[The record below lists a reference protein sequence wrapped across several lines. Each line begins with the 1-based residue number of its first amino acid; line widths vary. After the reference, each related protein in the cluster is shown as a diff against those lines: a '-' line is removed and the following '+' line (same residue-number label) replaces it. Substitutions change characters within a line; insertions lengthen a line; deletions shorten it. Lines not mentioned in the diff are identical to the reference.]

1 MKIFCGVILGLIYL
15 TLSVLYIASMRQEEP
30 EEEPELR
37 YTNELHERIQALY
50 ETDNEIQLVR
60 DMLINLNTAD
70 CPIDGDAVRSMD
82 IYWDWCGKLEQQAA
96 FPITKGTATA
106 EAMRNLAE
114 VREEELLRK
123 LTQQL
128 IALPRPEISGKQ

>member
-1 MKIFCGVILGLIYL
+1 MTILSGVILGGIYL
-15 TLSVLYIASMRQEEP
+15 TLSVLYVQYVWREP
-30 EEEPELR
+30 EEEEPEIM
-37 YTNELHERIQALY
+37 YSNSLHELIAALY
-50 ETDNEIQLVR
+50 ETDGQIQLVR
-60 DMLINLNTAD
+60 EMKINIDTAD
-70 CPIDGDAVRSMD
+70 SPVQGDAVRSMD

-123 LTQQL
+123 LTRQL
-128 IALPRPEISGKQ
+128 AALPRPEISGKQ

>member
-1 MKIFCGVILGLIYL
+1 MTILSGVILGGIYL
-15 TLSVLYIASMRQEEP
+15 TLSVMYIASMRREEP
-30 EEEPELR
+30 EEEPEII
-37 YTNELHERIQALY
+37 YTNSLHELIEALY
-50 ETDNEIQLVR
+50 KTDGEIQLVR
-60 DMLINLNTAD
+60 EMKINIDTAD
-70 CPIDGDAVRSMD
+70 SPVQGDAVRSMD

-106 EAMRNLAE
+106 EAMMNLAE

>member
-1 MKIFCGVILGLIYL
+1 MTILSGVILGGIYL
-15 TLSVLYIASMRQEEP
+15 TLSVMYIASMRREEP
-30 EEEPELR
+30 EEEPEII
-37 YTNELHERIQALY
+37 YTNSLHELIEALY
-50 ETDNEIQLVR
+50 KTDGEIQLVR
-60 DMLINLNTAD
+60 EMKINIDTAD
-70 CPIDGDAVRSMD
+70 SPVQGDAVRSMD

-123 LTQQL
+123 LTRQL

>member
-1 MKIFCGVILGLIYL
+1 MTLLSGIILGVIYIV
-15 TLSVLYIASMRQEEP
+15 LSALYIRYVWNEP
-30 EEEPELR
+30 EEKEPEII
-37 YTNELHERIQALY
+37 YSNYLHELIEALY
-50 ETDNEIQLVR
+50 KTDGEIQLVR
-60 DMLINLNTAD
+60 EMKINIDTAD
-70 CPIDGDAVRSMD
+70 SPVQGDAVRSMD

-106 EAMRNLAE
+106 EAMMNLAE